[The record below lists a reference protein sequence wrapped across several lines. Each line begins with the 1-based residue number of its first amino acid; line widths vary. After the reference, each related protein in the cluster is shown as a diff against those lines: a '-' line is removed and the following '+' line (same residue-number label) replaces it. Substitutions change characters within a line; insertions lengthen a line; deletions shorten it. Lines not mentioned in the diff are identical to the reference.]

1 MLQNDILLQ
10 QHKKHQTLKVQVKLT
25 MGYNL
30 QWVTTYKLQFTM
42 H

>member
-30 QWVTTYKLQFTM
+30 QVAIYNALSNLF
-42 H
+42 